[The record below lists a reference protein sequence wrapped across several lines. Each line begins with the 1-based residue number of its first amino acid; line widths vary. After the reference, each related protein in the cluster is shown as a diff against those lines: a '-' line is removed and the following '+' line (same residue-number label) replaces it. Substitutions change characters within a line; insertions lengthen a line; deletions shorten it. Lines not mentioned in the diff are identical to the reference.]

1 MSNLAPMSNLDKA
14 VAKAVAE
21 SIRRQGL
28 TNQPNPR
35 GYTQLEEENK
45 TLREELIKTRNDI
58 TQLQNDVDILTDI
71 ITAPTD
77 DDPSPTTSSPSPT
90 TSSNGSGSSPTTTSS
105 SSPSS
110 SPTTP
115 TGRPKSPRIRRSR
128 ADLEATGVPKVT
140 VNNARVI
147 AVGKIV
153 KPASAIKMS
162 ILYNGQRYDIT
173 APLKHRHNIKPGSHV
188 DFTAYLENGTFLY
201 SDPDHFTHTPPN
213 NPGPAPA

>member
-45 TLREELIKTRNDI
+45 TLREALTKTRNDI

-71 ITAPTD
+71 VTAPTD
-77 DDPSPTTSSPSPT
+77 DGPGPGPSPGPGPGPGPGSSSSSR
-90 TSSNGSGSSPTTTSS
+90 SSNGSSR
-105 SSPSS
+105 
-110 SPTTP
+110 TP

-188 DFTAYLENGTFLY
+188 NFTAYLENGTFLY
-201 SDPDHFTHTPPN
+201 SDPDHFTHIPPQ
-213 NPGPAPA
+213 